1 MALNDFAEASLQT
14 SSDPALRITN
24 RTPRFSRQG
33 DGCRGRSLG
42 RIGSGYIVL
51 GSTRVSSGKIGFEQ
65 GVLVLMA
72 PPPRV
77 LSYRATISVP
87 ESTAHNINSWMS
99 APDGDGIALVHPGQ
113 QPWAVW
119 YFVGGG

>member
-1 MALNDFAEASLQT
+1 M
-14 SSDPALRITN
+14 
-24 RTPRFSRQG
+24 PRAIVG
-33 DGCRGRSLG
+33 TH
-42 RIGSGYIVL
+42 RIGIYRPGEHAGQFRQDRFRARSPCPDG
-51 GSTRVSSGKIGFEQ
+51 
-65 GVLVLMA
+65 A